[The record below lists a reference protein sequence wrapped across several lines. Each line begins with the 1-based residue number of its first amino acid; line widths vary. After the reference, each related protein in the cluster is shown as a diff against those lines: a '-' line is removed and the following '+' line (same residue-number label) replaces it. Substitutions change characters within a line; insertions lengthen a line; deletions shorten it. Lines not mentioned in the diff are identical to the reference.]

1 GFDYPRKIQTAPNG
15 DVFLAESRLGE
26 IKIPRGVSGDG
37 KARTVSTFATGL
49 SQPFGIAFYPPGP
62 DPQFVYV
69 ANTGSVVRFPYENGD
84 LVARAAPEV
93 IIPDL
98 PAGGALIGGGHLTRD
113 LAFSKDGGALYVSVG
128 SFSNNDDTD
137 HNPQEVQRANVLEYS
152 PQGDFMRIYAS
163 GIRNPVG
170 IAVDPDTGQLWCSAS
185 ERDMAGNDL
194 APD

>member
-26 IKIPRGVSGDG
+26 IKILRGVSGDG

-84 LVARAAPEV
+84 LVARGT
-93 IIPDL
+93 
-98 PAGGALIGGGHLTRD
+98 GG
-113 LAFSKDGGALYVSVG
+113 
-128 SFSNNDDTD
+128 D
-137 HNPQEVQRANVLEYS
+137 H
-152 PQGDFMRIYAS
+152 
-163 GIRNPVG
+163 
-170 IAVDPDTGQLWCSAS
+170 SAS
-185 ERDMAGNDL
+185 PGRRRAHRGRSLDA
-194 APD
+194 